1 MSIRLDRS
9 ALESV
14 TRHRNEREAVMGE
27 NNNLLNLTIAV
38 GLLFPLFFQLS
49 GGIYN
54 GYINDSGG
62 NIATL
67 PLPIS
72 LLTCFGGMALLIRRF
87 RQADLAWTFA
97 VAMLFVLILSTI
109 FSSSGFLI
117 EYRKLLL
124 LAQFILPVF
133 ALALGQLVFD
143 DDKAI
148 PKGFLVVL
156 LTIVPLQLMAGWMQG
171 SLSLTHSLYVFS
183 IYQHF
188 QFVPLVFV
196 AAFAFVTTALWATH
210 QRTLLMLFPFMLIY
224 VMASASFLTV
234 AAFMVFIASFA
245 VQQVRVCNSVS
256 PLIVIAIVLTLT
268 AVAILGI
275 GSHLNIAVTRSFDY
289 GDHGAYIR
297 KFQSLLEG
305 KLPVNATERWADW
318 KLFGNGIVE
327 SLQTMFFGHVAPL
340 AREVRTSAH
349 NWYLDIAYTFGLI
362 SLLPIFVLIGYT
374 IYLFWRR
381 RTRLPLD
388 TRWLAF
394 IVCYL
399 VVIDNNFKVSLR
411 QPYSGIFTYFLWGL
425 LLSRLTDSDSLRS
438 CREVFKK

>member
-1 MSIRLDRS
+1 
-9 ALESV
+9 
-14 TRHRNEREAVMGE
+14 MGKG
-27 NNNLLNLTIAV
+27 NNLLNLAIAV
-38 GLLFPLFFQLS
+38 GLLFPLFFQIS

-62 NIATL
+62 NVATL

-72 LLTCFGGMALLIRRF
+72 LVTCFGGIALLIRRF
-87 RQADLAWTFA
+87 RQADLAWMFVA
-97 VAMLFVLILSTI
+97 AMLFVLILSAI
-109 FSSSGFLI
+109 FSSPGFQI
-117 EYRKLLL
+117 AYRKLLL

-133 ALALGQLVFD
+133 ALVLGQLVFD
-143 DDKAI
+143 DDKVI
-148 PKGFLVVL
+148 PKGFLAVL
-156 LTIVPLQLMAGWMQG
+156 LTIIPLQLTAGWVQG
-171 SLSLTHSLYVFS
+171 TLSLTHNLYVFS

-196 AAFAFVTTALWATH
+196 AAFAFVTTTLWATH
-210 QRTLLMLFPFMLIY
+210 RRTLLMLFPFMLIY
-224 VMASASFLTV
+224 VIASSSFLTV
-234 AAFMVFIASFA
+234 AAFMAFVVSFA
-245 VQQVRVCNSVS
+245 VQQLRVCNSGS
-256 PLIVIAIVLTLT
+256 PFITIAIVLSLT
-268 AVAILGI
+268 TATIIGI
-275 GSHLNIAVTRSFDY
+275 GSHLDIAVTRSFDY

-297 KFQSLLEG
+297 KFQSLSEG
-305 KLPVNATERWADW
+305 KLPINVAERWADW
-318 KLFGNGIVE
+318 KLFGIGIVE
-327 SLQTMFFGHVAPL
+327 SLQTMVFGHAAPL

-374 IYLFWRR
+374 IYLFLLRR
-381 RTRLPLD
+381 ARLPLD

-425 LLSRLTDSDSLRS
+425 LLSRLTVSDNLCP
-438 CREVFKK
+438 CRKVFKK

>member
-1 MSIRLDRS
+1 L
-9 ALESV
+9 A
-14 TRHRNEREAVMGE
+14 
-27 NNNLLNLTIAV
+27 IAI
-38 GLLFPLFFQLS
+38 GLLFPLFFQVS
-49 GGIYN
+49 GGVYN
-54 GYINDSGG
+54 SYINDSGG

-72 LLTCFGGMALLIRRF
+72 LFTCFGGMVLLIRRF
-87 RQADLAWTFA
+87 RQADLAWTF
-97 VAMLFVLILSTI
+97 VAAMFFVLILSVL
-109 FSSSGFLI
+109 FSSSGFQI

-143 DDKAI
+143 DDKAV

-171 SLSLTHSLYVFS
+171 TLSLTHSLYVFS

-210 QRTLLMLFPFMLIY
+210 QRTLLILFPFMLIY
-224 VMASASFLTV
+224 AIASASFLTV
-234 AAFMVFIASFA
+234 AAFMVFIASFS
-245 VQQVRVCNSVS
+245 VQQLKGCNSAS
-256 PLIVIAIVLTLT
+256 SFIIIAVVLTLT
-268 AVAILGI
+268 AVAILSI

-297 KFQSLLEG
+297 KFQSLSEG
-305 KLPVNATERWADW
+305 KLPINAAERWADW

-327 SLQTMFFGHVAPL
+327 SLQTMVFGHVAPL

-362 SLLPIFVLIGYT
+362 SLLPIFGLIGYT
-374 IYLFWRR
+374 VYLFVRR

-388 TRWLAF
+388 TQWLAF

-425 LLSRLTDSDSLRS
+425 LLSRLTDSDNLRL
-438 CREVFKK
+438 CRKVFKK